1 MKSYRRVGALEQSFL
16 DVGIAGGGEQRRK
29 PVETREH
36 LGRDSP
42 GLIWPGQRII
52 AGTRNAPSQL
62 VSFSLR
68 NGVVAAS
75 GQENWLG
82 PLSVV

>member
-1 MKSYRRVGALEQSFL
+1 MSVDTDPAWMC
-16 DVGIAGGGEQRRK
+16 
-29 PVETREH
+29 
-36 LGRDSP
+36 P
-42 GLIWPGQRII
+42 GHRTI

-75 GQENWLG
+75 GQLNWLG
-82 PLSVV
+82 PLSVE